1 MDYSILIQIV
11 VAGVATGGVYGLIAL
26 GFVLIYKATSILNL
40 AMGEFMT
47 LGAFVC
53 FTALTSLHLPFYIA
67 FIITLAFAVLLALSK
82 FGITIAPFIAAI
94 GAAAG
99 AITGQAIGRDTKG
112 TLIGTAIGGM
122 LGYLVGNDLDQ
133 QRGQSPQGYYP
144 PQRVVHQYEDNYPQV
159 QVYDRPVVYYRPA
172 PVVRQV
178 VIIDR
183 GRDYPPRFKQN
194 RGHDREHWQKSRFR
208 TAYQCYPER
217 GRR

>member
-1 MDYSILIQIV
+1 MLKRTLLISCFGLLLVSQNV
-11 VAGVATGGVYGLIAL
+11 QAGEAAQNGLI
-26 GFVLIYKATSILNL
+26 G
-40 AMGEFMT
+40 
-47 LGAFVC
+47 
-53 FTALTSLHLPFYIA
+53 
-67 FIITLAFAVLLALSK
+67 
-82 FGITIAPFIAAI
+82 
-94 GAAAG
+94 GAAGG
-99 AITGQAIGRDTKG
+99 AILGQVIGRDTKG

-194 RGHDREHWQKSRFR
+194 RGHDREHWQKSRYR
-208 TAYQCYPER
+208 TAYQGYPER